1 MAAEEQG
8 AKKRWVP
15 MPPTYVWTAI
25 ALMVG
30 LHFIWP
36 IRQIISGP
44 YRYLGAM
51 LLAAGVWF
59 NLWADYVFRKAET
72 AVKPFEASRTLVVHG
87 PFRITR
93 HPMYVG
99 MVFALLGVFV
109 ALGSISPAF
118 VIPVFIVVMLVRFI
132 LPEERHLEEQFGHEY
147 REYKR
152 RVRRWL

>member
-1 MAAEEQG
+1 MMGEEER

-25 ALMVG
+25 VLMVG
-30 LHFIWP
+30 LHFVCP
-36 IRQIISGP
+36 IQQIISGV
-44 YRYLGAM
+44 YRYLGAV
-51 LLAAGVWF
+51 LLAAGLWF
-59 NLWADYVFRKAET
+59 NLWADYVFRKAKT
-72 AVKPFEASRTLVVHG
+72 AVKPFEKSSALVAHG

-118 VIPVFIVVMLVRFI
+118 VIPIFIVVMVVRFI
-132 LPEERHLEEQFGHEY
+132 IPEERHLEQQFGEAY
-147 REYKR
+147 REYRK